1 MKVKHH
7 GQAIV
12 EYIMIFA
19 AFSFIALRAAQGIGN
34 YSQVMFRSLS
44 FALTQELT
52 VGICDSAS
60 FCWHTNAYKNRI
72 KGQ

>member
-1 MKVKHH
+1 MNVKPH

-19 AFSFIALRAAQGIGN
+19 AFSFIALRAAQGVGN
-34 YSQVMFRSLS
+34 YSQFMFQSLS

-52 VGICDSAS
+52 IGVCESPQA
-60 FCWHTNAYKNRI
+60 CWHTQAYKNRVR
-72 KGQ
+72 